1 MPPSPR
7 DRKQHANSAVPVAP
21 PSAKILEVAEPVF
34 PRTSP
39 VRAVL
44 FDVGDT
50 LWHAAAAPP
59 PSEFRRL
66 AAERAARFLAD
77 AGIPCPDPAALARA
91 CWDAMEDAMRRAR
104 ATSLVEPDYPAV
116 AASAA
121 AELGIELSP
130 ALAGDLLEAI
140 YVSGVEGGKV
150 AYHDARPTLLALRE
164 RGFLLAI
171 VTNRAF
177 GGERFRDDLRAAGLE
192 IGWDAI
198 AVSVEVG
205 YLKPHPALFRAA
217 LAALDLEP
225 SEAVMVGNSLAE
237 DIAGAQALGMRA
249 AWKRSRP
256 DADGVVPDFTFET
269 VSELLAWSPL
279 AGVAHVQ

>member
-1 MPPSPR
+1 MPRLHPV
-7 DRKQHANSAVPVAP
+7 RKQHANSAVPLVP
-21 PSAKILEVAEPVF
+21 PSAKIREVAHSD
-34 PRTSP
+34 TSRSLP

-66 AAERAARFLAD
+66 AAERAGRFLAD
-77 AGIPCPDPAALARA
+77 AGIPCHDPAALARA

-104 ATSLVEPDYPAV
+104 ATTLAEPDYPAV
-116 AASAA
+116 AAQAA
-121 AELGIELSP
+121 AELGVRLPPEV
-130 ALAGDLLEAI
+130 AGQFLEAI
-140 YVSGVEGGKV
+140 YVSGVEGGKT
-150 AYHDARPTLLALRE
+150 AYPDARPTLLALRQ

-177 GGERFRDDLRAAGLE
+177 GGDRFRDDLAAAGLD

-256 DADGVVPDFTFET
+256 DAEGVVPDFTFES